1 MGSIAD
7 MLATKMEA
15 AADAADAA
23 DAAAA
28 TPSSSTESTPN
39 PPSSATPTPPSP
51 PSPVAAVAP
60 VSKRRFTPRRIY
72 RPEANSLYDLMW
84 DEAGS
89 TLFMKP
95 IFWTDM
101 HSRLLDIRY
110 VELPRCQNIK
120 ATQDFYQASPR
131 AESLCRQLTQLQHP
145 ELNGPYETDHIFEAI
160 ETLYPSTRLTA
171 APPRGMID
179 LNMYFSGLLYP
190 SACRVQLMWE
200 CGPAQDALC
209 ESFQTISTRPAESL
223 PGSLNASAVLPP
235 RSSAAAR
242 EPTLAYISKKFI
254 HDSRANMYRAFRG
267 PKNRGNSP
275 VESLC
280 RLRSKRLMPSNTDE
294 DPAFAGTLLAMA
306 QKRFYHNAPS
316 AIGRSRNARRHAPK
330 PQPAP
335 AFHDVTVHFMTND
348 DDGNELIV
356 YTAVVTA
363 AFLARFHAPTKTP
376 AGKNAPGEATLTDL
390 GMKIE
395 YTKVP
400 IWPVVGLKERLGKA
414 LGRDLIGD
422 FDENDL
428 DMLGSQKRPS
438 ENSSSS
444 SSSTNSNSSSNPNK
458 RAAPDDEED
467 GTRARR
473 PSNEQ
478 LGETGLDYEARAKA
492 LIASIWDGGGGG
504 GGGGAG
510 GSDDSDEEHA
520 QTSSNSRKR
529 RRLTNGRRIDESG
542 RQGVA
547 AKSRQLVE

>member
-1 MGSIAD
+1 MV
-7 MLATKMEA
+7 KMEA
-15 AADAADAA
+15 TTDAVES
-23 DAAAA
+23 
-28 TPSSSTESTPN
+28 TPSNSTESTPN
-39 PPSSATPTPPSP
+39 PPSTVTPTPPSP
-51 PSPVAAVAP
+51 IALDAP

-72 RPEANSLYDLMW
+72 RAEAKSLYDLMW

-95 IFWTDM
+95 IFWIDL

-110 VELPRCQNIK
+110 VELPRCQNLK
-120 ATQDFYQASPR
+120 STQDFYQASLR

-145 ELNGPYETDHIFEAI
+145 ELNGPYETDHICEAI

-171 APPRGMID
+171 AQPRGMID

-200 CGPAQDALC
+200 CAPVQDAPSESGALC

-223 PGSLNASAVLPP
+223 PGSLTASAVLPP
-235 RSSAAAR
+235 RASAVAR

-254 HDSRANMYRAFRG
+254 HDSRSNMYRAFRG
-267 PKNRGNSP
+267 PKNKGNSP

-280 RLRSKRLMPSNTDE
+280 RLRSKRLMPTNTDE
-294 DPAFAGTLLAMA
+294 DPAFAGILLAMA

-330 PQPAP
+330 PHPP
-335 AFHDVTVHFMTND
+335 PVFHDVTVHLMTND

-363 AFLARFHAPTKTP
+363 AFLQRFHAPTRTP
-376 AGKNAPGEATLTDL
+376 VKNILGEALSDI

-438 ENSSSS
+438 ESKS
-444 SSSTNSNSSSNPNK
+444 NK
-458 RAAPDDEED
+458 RAASDDEVSGGPTD
-467 GTRARR
+467 GASDERSA
-473 PSNEQ
+473 S
-478 LGETGLDYEARAKA
+478 DYEAQARAF
-492 LIASIWDGGGGG
+492 IASFWEDGSSG
-504 GGGGAG
+504 
-510 GSDDSDEEHA
+510 EE

-542 RQGVA
+542 RQGA
-547 AKSRQLVE
+547 AESRQLVE